1 MMEIDVTRTL
11 LVIAVCTVCTFA
23 ERALPF
29 FIFRGQEIPKIV
41 QYLGRILPMAIMAT
55 LLIYTIKGITF
66 TTTGGWLPY
75 LIGIAVT
82 AFLHLWK
89 SNTLLS
95 IAGGTICYMLLV
107 QFVFV

>member
-1 MMEIDVTRTL
+1 MDIHVSRTL
-11 LVIAVCTVCTFA
+11 LIIAVCAACTVF

-29 FIFRGQEIPKIV
+29 VIFRGREVPKLV
-41 QYLGRILPMAIMAT
+41 QYLGRVLPMAIMAT

-66 TTTGGWLPY
+66 TAFSGWLPY
-75 LIGIAVT
+75 LAGIAVT
-82 AFLHLWK
+82 AGLHLWK

-95 IAGGTICYMLLV
+95 IAGGTVCYMLLI

>member
-1 MMEIDVTRTL
+1 MEVNVSRTL
-11 LVIAVCTVCTFA
+11 LIIAVCAACTLF

-29 FIFRGQEIPKIV
+29 VIFRGREVPKIV
-41 QYLGRILPMAIMAT
+41 QYLGRVLPMAIMAT

-66 TTTGGWLPY
+66 TAPGGWLPY

-82 AFLHLWK
+82 SVLHLWK

-95 IAGGTICYMLLV
+95 IAGGTICYMLLI
-107 QFVFV
+107 QLVFV

>member
-1 MMEIDVTRTL
+1 MTVDVTRSL
-11 LVIAVCTVCTFA
+11 LIIAVCAGCTVL

-29 FIFRGQEIPKIV
+29 LVFRGRQVPKVIS
-41 QYLGRILPMAIMAT
+41 YLGRVLPMAIMAT

-66 TTTGGWLPY
+66 TALGGWLPY

-82 AFLHLWK
+82 AALHLWK

-107 QFVFV
+107 QFVFG

>member
-1 MMEIDVTRTL
+1 MEVNVTRTL
-11 LVIAVCTVCTFA
+11 LVIAVCTACTLL

-29 FIFRGQEIPKIV
+29 AIFRGREVPKIV
-41 QYLGRILPMAIMAT
+41 QYLGRVLPMAIMAT

-66 TTTGGWLPY
+66 TSVGGGLPY

-82 AFLHLWK
+82 AALHLWRN
-89 SNTLLS
+89 NTLLS